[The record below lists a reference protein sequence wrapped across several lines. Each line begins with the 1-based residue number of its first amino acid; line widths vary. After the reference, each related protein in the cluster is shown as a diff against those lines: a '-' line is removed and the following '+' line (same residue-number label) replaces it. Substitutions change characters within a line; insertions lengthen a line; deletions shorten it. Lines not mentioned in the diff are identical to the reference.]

1 MILRRWILG
10 ELESN
15 AYLLMDDTEG
25 KALVIDPGGD
35 PSPIVEFIQESG
47 ADLLYIL
54 NTHGH
59 ADHIAGN
66 GVLKRLFPHA
76 KILIHENDT
85 HMLTSPAM
93 NLSLWLGKPV
103 VSPEADGY
111 LREGDSVKIGSLELE
126 VIHTPGHTAGSV
138 CFYLKKEGVL
148 FSGDTLF
155 RRSVGRTDF
164 PGGSWGALISSIKD
178 KLFKLP
184 LSTRVCPGHG
194 DETSIGEEMHE
205 NPFLV

>member
-1 MILRRWILG
+1 MILRKWVLG

-15 AYLLMDDTEG
+15 AYLLIDDTEG

-35 PSPIVEFIQESG
+35 PSPIVEFIQKSG

-59 ADHIAGN
+59 VDHIAGN
-66 GVLKRLFPHA
+66 GVLKKLFPHV
-76 KILIHENDT
+76 KILIHENDA

-103 VSPEADGY
+103 VSPKADGY
-111 LREGDSVKIGSLELE
+111 LSEGDSVKVGSLELE

-138 CFYLKKEGVL
+138 CFYLREEGVL

-155 RRSVGRTDF
+155 RGSVGRTDF
-164 PGGSWGALISSIKD
+164 PGGSWGALVSSIKD

-184 LSTRVCPGHG
+184 FSTRVCPGHG

>member
-1 MILRRWILG
+1 MILKRWILG
-10 ELESN
+10 DLESN
-15 AYLLMDDTEG
+15 TYLLIDDSEG
-25 KALVIDPGGD
+25 KAIVIDPGGD
-35 PSPIVEFIQESG
+35 PSPIIDFLQESG

-66 GVLKRLFPHA
+66 GALKEAFPQA
-76 KILIHENDT
+76 KILIHENDAC
-85 HMLTSPAM
+85 MLTSPAI
-93 NLSLWLGKPV
+93 NLSVWLGKVV

-111 LREGDSVKIGSLELE
+111 LSEGDEIEVGSLKLE

-138 CFYLKKEGVL
+138 CLYLKGESIL

-155 RRSVGRTDF
+155 YRSVGRTDF
-164 PGGSWGALISSIKD
+164 PGGSWGALISSIKE

-194 DETSIGEEMHE
+194 DETSIGEEMYE
-205 NPFLV
+205 NPFLI